1 MQILLVGLSH
11 KSAPL
16 EVRESVSFLSE
27 QLPEAL
33 DSLKKQVGESV
44 ILSTCNRTEIYAIT
58 DNPTKTSENIQKFIS
73 KFHNLPRDAVT
84 PHLYEFQNQDAVSH
98 LFRVSSSLESMI
110 VGESQVLGQVRDALG
125 AASEAQTVQVSTV
138 GLFHAAIRVG
148 RKVRE
153 ETDIGRNP
161 LSISYA
167 GVKLA
172 RRILGDLSEK
182 RVLLVGAGETGQL
195 VARALRTVGVG
206 DLMIVNRTLE
216 RAQEVADYLGGR
228 AIPFAELEM
237 GLQQSN
243 IVIAA
248 TDSPDYLIT
257 QNMVASTYAGRQDEG
272 LFLFDLAV
280 PRDIDPQI
288 ATMEGVS
295 LFNIDDLSSIAEENL
310 EERKRAAVDAQKI
323 VESEVARFM
332 QWWNSLDVIP
342 TIRALRQQA
351 EDTRRR
357 ELAYALDKLQGLS
370 SDEIDVVEALTR
382 SIVNKLLHDPTTALK
397 KGADKS
403 QLMVARDLFGLWDDD
418 NPALP

>member
-1 MQILLVGLSH
+1 M
-11 KSAPL
+11 
-16 EVRESVSFLSE
+16 R
-27 QLPEAL
+27 L
-33 DSLKKQVGESV
+33 D
-44 ILSTCNRTEIYAIT
+44 C
-58 DNPTKTSENIQKFIS
+58 
-73 KFHNLPRDAVT
+73 
-84 PHLYEFQNQDAVSH
+84 
-98 LFRVSSSLESMI
+98 
-110 VGESQVLGQVRDALG
+110 
-125 AASEAQTVQVSTV
+125 
-138 GLFHAAIRVG
+138 
-148 RKVRE
+148 
-153 ETDIGRNP
+153 
-161 LSISYA
+161 
-167 GVKLA
+167 
-172 RRILGDLSEK
+172 
-182 RVLLVGAGETGQL
+182 
-195 VARALRTVGVG
+195 
-206 DLMIVNRTLE
+206 
-216 RAQEVADYLGGR
+216 GR
-228 AIPFAELEM
+228 AIPFAELET

-257 QNMVASTYAGRQDEG
+257 QNMVASTHAGRQGEG
-272 LFLFDLAV
+272 LFIFDLAV
-280 PRDIDPQI
+280 PRDVDPQI

-310 EERKRAAVDAQKI
+310 EERKRAAVDAQEI

-403 QLMVARDLFGLWDDD
+403 QLMAARDLFGLWDDD